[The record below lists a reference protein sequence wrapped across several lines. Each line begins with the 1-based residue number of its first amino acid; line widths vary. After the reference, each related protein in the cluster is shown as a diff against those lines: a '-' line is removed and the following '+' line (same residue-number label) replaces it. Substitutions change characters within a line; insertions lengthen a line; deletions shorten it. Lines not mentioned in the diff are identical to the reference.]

1 MQQKHSNIIMTS
13 CELQLAYTDWS
24 HSYIRLNK
32 MLIPQASD
40 ARARLQLSL
49 KNELKVQNSAV
60 ILVPSCK
67 NYQRAI
73 QINSGDD

>member
-1 MQQKHSNIIMTS
+1 
-13 CELQLAYTDWS
+13 
-24 HSYIRLNK
+24 

-40 ARARLQLSL
+40 SHARLQLSL